1 MEKNYLEIVGVGK
14 IMKLEIDT
22 KNPVLVTGGNGYVGS
37 WVVQKLLDKGLTVHV
52 TVRDIKDKNKTDHL
66 QNMSVKSKGQS
77 SCLKLTY
84 LSRDHLKKQ

>member
-1 MEKNYLEIVGVGK
+1 MYWRNYLEIVGVGK

-66 QNMSVKSKGQS
+66 QNMSVK
-77 SCLKLTY
+77 
-84 LSRDHLKKQ
+84 KQRYNQAV